1 VNTDFLNASGF
12 FNQVHFHLGIN
23 IATPNSRPWLKK
35 EENVY
40 VKSMCLSCSICM
52 SCGSWIL
59 SLLIYVLD
67 DDNGR
72 SRKKACFFESGVW
85 SEYGVDLT

>member
-35 EENVY
+35 EENV
-40 VKSMCLSCSICM
+40 KGILCLFSWFWGIRMICTV
-52 SCGSWIL
+52 L